1 MSVKL
6 CEVRTVL
13 TQPMDSEGEP
23 FRDQVLTVRV
33 IDVGQGPYMVLETE
47 RWTLNLEEVQG
58 FLQTLQKM
66 LTIHEDLK

>member
-23 FRDQVLTVRV
+23 FRDQMLTVKV
-33 IDVGQGPYMVLETE
+33 IDTGQGPYMVLETE

-58 FLQTLQKM
+58 FLETLKKM
-66 LTIHEDLK
+66 LAIQEGLK

>member
-23 FRDQVLTVRV
+23 FRDQMLTIKV
-33 IDVGQGPYMVLETE
+33 IDTGQGPYMVLETE

-58 FLQTLQKM
+58 FLETLKKM
-66 LTIHEDLK
+66 LTIQEGLK

>member
-6 CEVRTVL
+6 CEIRTVL

-23 FRDQVLTVRV
+23 FRDQMLTVKV

-47 RWTLNLEEVQG
+47 RWTLDLEEVQG
-58 FLQTLQKM
+58 FLLTLEKM
-66 LTIHEDLK
+66 LTIHEGLK

>member
-6 CEVRTVL
+6 CEIRTVL

-23 FRDQVLTVRV
+23 FRDQMLTVKV

-58 FLQTLQKM
+58 FLQTLEKM
-66 LTIHEDLK
+66 LTIHEGLK

>member
-23 FRDQVLTVRV
+23 FREQLLTVKI
-33 IDVGQGPYMVLETE
+33 IDVGQGPYMVIETE

-58 FLQTLQKM
+58 FLEDLKKM
-66 LTIHEDLK
+66 LTIQEDLK